1 MASYLNIVI
10 PNTGATGLG
19 ATGLG
24 ATGLG
29 ATGLKGSSGK
39 NMSKITIFGLS
50 LIIIYTI
57 TKILNFYGIGVEKY
71 GSYLVFYIFLLICAN
86 VLDTENPKI

>member
-10 PNTGATGLG
+10 PNAGTTGLG

-24 ATGLG
+24 AT

>member
-10 PNTGATGLG
+10 PNAGTTGLG
-19 ATGLG
+19 ATGI
-24 ATGLG
+24 TGS
-29 ATGLKGSSGK
+29 KGSSGK